1 MPKNNKVKNKS
12 TKLFLDLAKR
22 SFEESW
28 ISLLKDHDGDIREY
42 ISDHDFMSAT
52 IMSVIMHI
60 KNNFESLT
68 QKEGNNGNID
78 EVDLKVIANLLVRH
92 SYLFVHKSL

>member
-1 MPKNNKVKNKS
+1 MSKNNKVKNKS

-78 EVDLKVIANLLVRH
+78 EVDLKVIANLLVRY